1 VTEQTIKRALMTA
14 IKTLTPEAV
23 AIRHEDKF
31 SAGIPDLSYSLN
43 GRTTWWEVKYADPR
57 LVSQGVQRHLCSRLD
72 AASLCR
78 YIIYQQGIAKKRP
91 RAIRVVR
98 PDDLDCWNVA
108 GDEVTTGSF
117 QPRDLVAY
125 IARVHGVQI

>member
-1 VTEQTIKRALMTA
+1 MTEQTIKRALMAA
-14 IKTLTPEAV
+14 IKKLTPEAV
-23 AIRHEDKF
+23 ALRHEDLY

-43 GRTTWWEVKYADPR
+43 GRTSWWEVKYADPR
-57 LVSQGVQRHLCSRLD
+57 LVSKGVQRHLCSRLD

-108 GDEVTTGSF
+108 GDVVTTGSF
-117 QPRDLVAY
+117 QPRDLIAY
-125 IARVHGVQI
+125 IAAQHGVQM

>member
-1 VTEQTIKRALMTA
+1 MAA
-14 IKTLTPEAV
+14 IKKLTPEAV
-23 AIRHEDKF
+23 ALRHEDLY

-43 GRTTWWEVKYADPR
+43 GRTSWWEVKYADPR
-57 LVSQGVQRHLCSRLD
+57 LVSKGVQRHLCSRLD

-98 PDDLDCWNVA
+98 PDDLDCWDVA
-108 GDEVTTGSF
+108 GAVVTTGSF
-117 QPRDLVAY
+117 QPRGLIAY
-125 IARVHGVQI
+125 IAAQHGVQM